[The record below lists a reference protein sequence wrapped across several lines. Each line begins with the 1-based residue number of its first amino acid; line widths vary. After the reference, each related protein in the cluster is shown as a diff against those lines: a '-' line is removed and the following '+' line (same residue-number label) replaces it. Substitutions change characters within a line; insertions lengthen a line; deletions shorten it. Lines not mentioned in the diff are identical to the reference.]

1 MRVNEEKLSHLK
13 AKHDYSE
20 DGVYLILM
28 LQKKKGIYEKVI
40 CDWFDYNSGTNFK
53 WLLVRQYN
61 PKCEVPKYTNYK
73 LDNIQE
79 EVKIVEKAKQRKDK
93 VYASEK

>member
-13 AKHDYSE
+13 AKHDYSVE
-20 DGVYLILM
+20 GVYLILQ
-28 LQKKKGIYEKVI
+28 LRKKKGIYEQVM
-40 CDWFDYNSGTNFK
+40 CDWFDYNIGTKFK

-61 PKCEVPKYTNYK
+61 PRSKIPKYTNYK

-79 EVKIVEKAKQRKDK
+79 EVKIVKKAKRRKGK
-93 VYASEK
+93 AHVS

>member
-1 MRVNEEKLSHLK
+1 MRVNGEKLSHLK

-20 DGVYLILM
+20 DGVYLILR
-28 LQKKKGIYEKVI
+28 LRKKKGIYENVI
-40 CDWFDYNSGTNFK
+40 CDWFDYNSGTSFK

-61 PKCEVPKYTNYK
+61 PKGGIPKYTNYK

-79 EVKIVEKAKQRKDK
+79 EVKIVKKAKKRKDK
-93 VYASEK
+93 IYVS